1 MQVLLF
7 KVNGVEYGI
16 FLKDVEFISEKRNV
30 VKMPNELEPVRG
42 IVMLRGKAMPVYSLA
57 SRFGF
62 VEQENRYLLVVKVD
76 DIKVALEVSEIDKV
90 VWTKKEAVVLLPIV
104 VRATQM
110 CFREALIYGENL
122 IGLLDISGL
131 VPQQDRRSLYLSIEK
146 YAEEMSPVERV

>member
-16 FLKDVEFISEKRNV
+16 LLKDVEFISEKRNV
-30 VKMPNELEPVRG
+30 VKMPNELKSVRG
-42 IVMLRGKAMPVYSLA
+42 IVMLRGKAVPVYSLA

-76 DIKVALEVSEIDKV
+76 DIKIALEVSEIDKV
-90 VWTKKEAVVLLPIV
+90 VWTKKEAVVSLPIA

-122 IGLLDISGL
+122 IGLLDIGGL
-131 VPQQDRRSLYLSIEK
+131 VSQQDRRSLYLSIEK
-146 YAEEMSPVERV
+146 YTEEISPVGRI